1 VALTI
6 TRKVFLT
13 FSLVVLVVLGLGVV
27 SLRATG
33 QLYELN
39 QTLTARAIPAIR
51 LQRVL
56 AERVPVLARHETRA
70 VVLRDPAY
78 RELHQEGV
86 EEFQRQLE
94 AVTQYLDD
102 RQLADGLPQIRVRLA
117 EYLALVEQEWTA
129 LAGGRRDEAL
139 RLSEGPTR
147 EAGRALGIAV
157 EALLARSLVDLERTV
172 AAGGKIERS
181 VRTAAILGLAVTLAV
196 GLGLAGMVTVR
207 IVRPI
212 RALQRATQE
221 VARGGYD
228 APVTTRSH
236 DEVGDLVR
244 AFGDMT
250 HKLREVDEL
259 KQEVFS
265 NISHEFRSPLTSIRM
280 AANLLRSGSLT
291 PKQERWIEII
301 QSDSDKLLRLTNQ
314 ILDLS
319 KVRVGMLQLDLVSV
333 DLRRVAESAA
343 EEVRPVSE
351 AKGVRLV
358 LSLPAGP
365 LRIVCVEHRTQQV
378 FVNLLANA
386 VKFTPTG
393 GQIRLLARENGSE
406 LLVTVEDTGI
416 GIPPDQLTHV
426 FDRYQQAHGRRGGTG
441 LGLAI
446 VKAFVEAHGGR
457 VGVESR
463 EGEGTRFSV
472 TLPPGGGAR

>member
-1 VALTI
+1 MALTI
-6 TRKVFLT
+6 TRKIFLT
-13 FSLVVLVVLGLGVV
+13 FGLVVVVVLGLGGV

-33 QLYELN
+33 RLYELN

-51 LQRVL
+51 LQRTL
-56 AERVPVLARHETRA
+56 AERIPLLVRHETRA

-94 AVTQYLDD
+94 AVTQYLDG
-102 RQLADGLPQIRVRLA
+102 RQLMDGLPQVRVRLA
-117 EYLALVEQEWTA
+117 EYLGLVEREWTA
-129 LAGGRRDEAL
+129 LAEGRRDEAL

-147 EAGRALGIAV
+147 EAGRALGVAV
-157 EALLARSLVDLERTV
+157 EALLARSLADLEHAV
-172 AAGGKIERS
+172 AAAGEIERS
-181 VRTAAILGLAVTLAV
+181 VRTAAIVSLAVTLAV
-196 GLGLAGMVTVR
+196 GLGLAGMVVVR
-207 IVRPI
+207 IARPI
-212 RALQRATQE
+212 RALHRATQE

-228 APVTTRSH
+228 VPVTTRSH

-259 KQEVFS
+259 KREVFS
-265 NISHEFRSPLTSIRM
+265 NISHEFSSPLTSIRM
-280 AANLLRSGSLT
+280 ATDLVRTGALT
-291 PKQERWIEII
+291 PKQERWLAII
-301 QSDSDKLLRLTNQ
+301 HSDADKLLRLTNQ

-319 KVRVGMLQLDLVSV
+319 KVRVGMLQLDLGPV

-343 EEVRPVSE
+343 HEVRPVAE
-351 AKGVRLV
+351 AKGVRLEV
-358 LSLPAGP
+358 SLPDAP
-365 LRIVCVEHRTQQV
+365 LRVVCDEHRLQQV

-393 GQIRLLARENGSE
+393 GQARLTARQNGSDV
-406 LLVTVEDTGI
+406 LVTVEDTGI
-416 GIPPDQLTHV
+416 GIPPEQLPHI
-426 FDRYQQAHGRRGGTG
+426 FERYQQAHAGRGGTG

-457 VGVESR
+457 IGVESR

-472 TLPPGGGAR
+472 TLPPGGGGR